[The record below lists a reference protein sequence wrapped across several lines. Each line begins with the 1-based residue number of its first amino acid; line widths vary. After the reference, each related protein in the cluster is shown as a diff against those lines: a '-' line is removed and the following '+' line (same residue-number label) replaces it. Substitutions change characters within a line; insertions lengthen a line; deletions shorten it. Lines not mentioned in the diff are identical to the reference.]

1 MSESEINVSKWK
13 NKINF
18 VISLKAA
25 STTVNKEKKTG
36 NSTSNKKEVISTQ
49 HTQLQKLSN

>member
-18 VISLKAA
+18 VINLKAA
-25 STTVNKEKKTG
+25 STTVNKEKKNRKPYIDLNRSNF
-36 NSTSNKKEVISTQ
+36 NSA
-49 HTQLQKLSN
+49 HTAAKTK

>member
-1 MSESEINVSKWK
+1 MSESKINVSKWK

-36 NSTSNKKEVISTQ
+36 NRTSN
-49 HTQLQKLSN
+49 